1 MSDSVY
7 VGTEIDPSI
16 RDAAVNAL
24 DNLGLSLSEAIRLMI
39 SKTARDQ
46 RLPFDAGAALD
57 EEYGEKIPNAL
68 TRETMAKILRGEDVF
83 YAKDFDDV
91 LKQLNS

>member
-1 MSDSVY
+1 MPDSVY

-16 RDAAVNAL
+16 RDAAAKAL

-39 SKTARDQ
+39 SKTARDK

-57 EEYGEKIPNAL
+57 EEYGEEIPNAL
-68 TRETMAKILRGEDVF
+68 TRETMEKVERGEDVF
-83 YAKDFDDV
+83 YAKDFDDL
-91 LKQLNS
+91 LKQLRS